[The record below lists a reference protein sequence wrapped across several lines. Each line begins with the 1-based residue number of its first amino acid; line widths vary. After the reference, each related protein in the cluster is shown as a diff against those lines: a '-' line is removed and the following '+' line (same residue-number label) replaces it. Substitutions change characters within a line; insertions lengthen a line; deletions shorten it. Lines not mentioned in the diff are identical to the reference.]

1 LKRANRCTY
10 STYDYYLVCH
20 IHSPLFP
27 VQKSTLLH
35 MLLADMY
42 ILTNVLMIFDNRNNR
57 SFAEVI
63 VKC

>member
-1 LKRANRCTY
+1 
-10 STYDYYLVCH
+10 
-20 IHSPLFP
+20 
-27 VQKSTLLH
+27 